1 MSLNFG
7 FGCIFAS
14 RVIATKLGKIQALVA
29 MKLYSKEV
37 SLVGD
42 YLEDHYKLSPST
54 EAWCIRYE

>member
-7 FGCIFAS
+7 LGCVFAS
-14 RVIATKLGKIQALVA
+14 QVIATKLDKIQALVA

-42 YLEDHYKLSPST
+42 YLEDHYKLSLST
-54 EAWCIRYE
+54 EA